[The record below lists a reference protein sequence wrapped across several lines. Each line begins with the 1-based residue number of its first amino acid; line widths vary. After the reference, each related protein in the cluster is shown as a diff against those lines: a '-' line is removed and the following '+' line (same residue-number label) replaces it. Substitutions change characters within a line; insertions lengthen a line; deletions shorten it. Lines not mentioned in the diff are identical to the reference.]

1 MPIALVHPDG
11 SLRKVMKSTLMN
23 LSEKDVTSKQNLPSS
38 QHPTV
43 DAMAF
48 IQICNIWGIVAE
60 IRSHCYTHITTK
72 QLHPSSLDF

>member
-11 SLRKVMKSTLMN
+11 RLRKVTKSTLMN

-48 IQICNIWGIVAE
+48 IQICGTVVAE
-60 IRSHCYTHITTK
+60 IRSHCYTHVTTK
-72 QLHPSSLDF
+72 QLHPSRLDF

>member
-11 SLRKVMKSTLMN
+11 SLRKVTKSTLMN

-43 DAMAF
+43 DAIYLF
-48 IQICNIWGIVAE
+48 IYSDLQHLGNCCRN
-60 IRSHCYTHITTK
+60 TK
-72 QLHPSSLDF
+72 PLLHAHYDKTAAPK

>member
-1 MPIALVHPDG
+1 MPIALVYPDG
-11 SLRKVMKSTLMN
+11 SLRKVTKSTLMN

-48 IQICNIWGIVAE
+48 IQICGMVVAE
-60 IRSHCYTHITTK
+60 IRSHCYMHITTK
-72 QLHPSSLDF
+72 QLHPSRLDF